1 MLAILQGRGHARSEV
16 ANIHVKVLR
25 TTLDRKIDLGLQL
38 VPGLQAAEGF
48 LRPNHE
54 PGIGQDVFIRNSGH

>member
-1 MLAILQGRGHARSEV
+1 V